1 MIVPK
6 IPAHARA
13 TRPSINR
20 ALVAILVVCWLVVAA
35 QLPYS
40 LHGAGILVLLALV
53 GLDALLGV
61 TTGWLA
67 FQPTS
72 RLDERQ
78 RGLRD
83 RAYRMAFRLVG
94 AGVVLMLGL
103 YIGGAILSSIMNAGP
118 SSSTSD
124 GFSARTILAIVEL
137 LIITPTGVVAWLLPS
152 DSESGDRRPAR
163 WLPLLAV
170 PAVALVWVTAVLSAP
185 MQSTMV
191 ARTPDT
197 GFMMGGATCGHFGV
211 VKRVAAGFGG
221 AVRLEVEVCWNGQQ
235 AFAFGDPALPR
246 PVSVPPEEFSMPMPG
261 LTSCATLPLDTDFGR
276 VVGQCTGQIDPD
288 GTLRLVLRARV
299 LPLPGG
305 AGSREVQIRLVV
317 TRDGKV
323 VAFE

>member
-1 MIVPK
+1 MIVPRS
-6 IPAHARA
+6 PADVRA

-20 ALVAILVVCWLVVAA
+20 ALVAILVVFWLVVAA
-35 QLPYS
+35 QFPYS

-78 RGLRD
+78 RALRD

-103 YIGGAILSSIMNAGP
+103 YIAGVILYSIMNAGP
-118 SSSTSD
+118 PAATSD

-163 WLPLLAV
+163 WLPLLVV
-170 PAVALVWVTAVLSAP
+170 PAVALVWVTGVLSAP

-197 GFMMGGATCGHFGV
+197 GFMMGGATCGHFGAV
-211 VKRVAAGFGG
+211 RRLAAGFGG
-221 AVRLEVEVCWNGQQ
+221 AVRLEAEVCWNGQQ

-246 PVSVPPEEFSMPMPG
+246 PLSVPPEEFSMPLPG

-276 VVGQCTGQIDPD
+276 VVEQCTGQIDAD
-288 GTLRLVLRARV
+288 GTLHIDLSGQVS
-299 LPLPGG
+299 PLPGG
-305 AGSREVQIRLVV
+305 FLARDVQIRLVV
-317 TRDGKV
+317 TADGRV
-323 VAFE
+323 VSFN